1 VGVISAIVS
10 LIRALPILERLLIRI
25 ADGVLEAKAKERYES
40 KLVRIDNRVDT
51 ALRRVRDD
59 ETVQRGGSVDGAST
73 VRGRRKRRAGVD
85 KKRPPATG

>member
-25 ADGVLEAKAKERYES
+25 SDGVREAKAKERYES
-40 KLVRIDNRVDT
+40 KLVRIDSRVDV

-59 ETVQRGGSVDGAST
+59 ERVQRGGSVDGAST
-73 VRGRRKRRAGVD
+73 VRGRRKRSARLD